1 MYNKETGSDNQQ
13 KSYNS
18 IKDFKNL
25 VETPE
30 TKPLA
35 LVSSTGVINYCNQT
49 FTSVFSL
56 TDGENVSELLIEP
69 NLKFFIDSL
78 SKSQYGSF
86 HFEVFLI
93 NSTSSAPTN
102 YFVDVDRVLI
112 NQDELMVLVFTSN
125 QERKKIEQRINNLH
139 NALEYGDVAV
149 IITDDKGIINYSS
162 RSFDLI
168 LGSSIEFMYNRFL
181 PDVLIEFLNKDES
194 LSIKEAILNKKE
206 WVKMISFIDAD
217 QKVWYK
223 EIKLN
228 PIFKNYTES
237 VNFIITAND
246 ITNYVQKNQIIKRS
260 EERQRLII
268 NNISDPIVI
277 IRSENN
283 KNYFENANET
293 FYLDFG
299 IKKDEILNKDLNL
312 VNDSTL
318 IKHLISSISE
328 LDKSNNNLI
337 KFKYTDEVTKKE
349 FLAKI
354 SYADEVYNKI
364 RLYIANYTDLTEQ
377 LKAQEQLRIAYDK
390 EIQVSRL
397 KSTFLANMSHEFR
410 TPLNAIAGYSEL
422 LEDDLK
428 SKDYDSVLDYTTY
441 LKEGVQRLVKLV
453 ENILEISIL
462 ESGGDEFDFEKTSV
476 NYIIR
481 NIFNIY
487 LPKTLKKSLS
497 FELDLDETEPYV
509 FIDGDKL
516 TKIIDSLVDNA
527 LKYNIPNGM
536 VMLRTEV
543 KMDEVTIEISDTG
556 IGIHDEK
563 LDKILKPFEQVD
575 DLGLT
580 RSYEGAGLGLTIA
593 HRLTLRLGGQFSIF
607 SKLKEGTTV
616 SLTFP
621 IIK

>member
-1 MYNKETGSDNQQ
+1 MYKQENSENPQ
-13 KSYNS
+13 KTYSS

-35 LVSSTGVINYCNQT
+35 LVSGTGAINYCNQT
-49 FTSVFSL
+49 FTNVFSL
-56 TDGENVSELLIEP
+56 TEGQNVSELLIEP
-69 NLKFFIDSL
+69 NLKYFVDSL

-93 NSTSSAPTN
+93 NLETNLPTN
-102 YFVDVDRVLI
+102 YYVDVDRVLI

-125 QERKKIEQRINNLH
+125 QERIKIEQRINNLH

-168 LGSSIEFMYNRFL
+168 LHSSIEYMYNRFL
-181 PDVLIEFLNKDES
+181 PDVLAEFLTRDETIAIKHAIQNKT
-194 LSIKEAILNKKE
+194 E
-206 WVKMISFIDAD
+206 WVKMISFSDAD
-217 QKVWYK
+217 KKVSYK

-228 PIFKNYTES
+228 PIIKNYAES

-277 IRSENN
+277 IRSEND
-283 KNYFENANET
+283 KRYFENANET
-293 FYLDFG
+293 FYLEFG
-299 IKKDEILNKDLNL
+299 INKADALNKELYL
-312 VNDSTL
+312 VNNNGLINHL
-318 IKHLISSISE
+318 IKSIDE
-328 LDKSNNNLI
+328 LDRSNVNLI
-337 KFKYTDEVTKKE
+337 KFKYIDEISKKE

-354 SYADEVYNKI
+354 SYADEAYNKI

-377 LKAQEQLRIAYDK
+377 LNAQEQLRIAYEK

-428 SKDYDSVLDYTTY
+428 NKEYDSLEDYTSY

-476 NYIIR
+476 NYIVR
-481 NIFNIY
+481 NIFNVY
-487 LPKTLKKSLS
+487 VPKTLNKSLS
-497 FELDLDETEPYV
+497 FELDLDASEPYV
-509 FIDGDKL
+509 FIDEDKL
-516 TKIIDSLVDNA
+516 TKIVDSLVDNA
-527 LKYNIPNGM
+527 VKYNIANGM
-536 VMLRTEV
+536 VILRTEIND
-543 KMDEVTIEISDTG
+543 DEVTIEISDTG

-575 DLGLT
+575 DLGHT

-593 HRLTLRLGGQFSIF
+593 HRLTQRLGGKFSIF
-607 SKLKEGTTV
+607 SKIKEGTTV

>member
-1 MYNKETGSDNQQ
+1 MYKQENSETPQ

-35 LVSSTGVINYCNQT
+35 LVSGTGVINYCNQT
-49 FTSVFSL
+49 FTNVFSL
-56 TDGENVSELLIEP
+56 TEGQNVSELLIEP
-69 NLKFFIDSL
+69 NLRFFIDSF

-93 NSTSSAPTN
+93 NAETNLPTN

-125 QERKKIEQRINNLH
+125 QERIKIEQRINNLH

-162 RSFDLI
+162 RSFDMI
-168 LGSSIEFMYNRFL
+168 LHSSIEYIYNRFL
-181 PDVLIEFLNKDES
+181 PDVLAEYLTKDEKIA
-194 LSIKEAILNKKE
+194 IKNAIQNKTE
-206 WVKMISFIDAD
+206 WVKMISIIDAD
-217 QKVWYK
+217 KKVYYK

-228 PIFKNYTES
+228 PIIKNYAES

-260 EERQRLII
+260 EERQKLII

-283 KNYFENANET
+283 NKYFENANET
-293 FYLDFG
+293 FYLEFG
-299 IKKDEILNKDLNL
+299 INKETVFHKDLNL
-312 VNDSTL
+312 INQSGL
-318 IKHLISSISE
+318 IKHLIESVDE
-328 LDKSNNNLI
+328 LDKSNVNLI
-337 KFKYTDEVTKKE
+337 KFKYIDEVTKKE

-354 SYADEVYNKI
+354 SYADEAYNKI

-377 LKAQEQLRIAYDK
+377 LKAQDQLRIAYEK

-428 SKDYDSVLDYTTY
+428 NKEYDSLEDYTSY
-441 LKEGVQRLVKLV
+441 LKEGVLRLVKLV

-462 ESGGDEFDFEKTSV
+462 ESGGDELDFEKTSV

-481 NIFNIY
+481 NIFNVY
-487 LPKTLKKSLS
+487 VPKTLNKSLS

-509 FIDGDKL
+509 FIDEDKL
-516 TKIIDSLVDNA
+516 TKIVDSLVDNA
-527 LKYNIPNGM
+527 LKYNIANGM

-543 KMDEVTIEISDTG
+543 KDDEVTIEICDTG
-556 IGIHDEK
+556 IGIHNEK

-575 DLGLT
+575 DLGHT

-593 HRLTLRLGGQFSIF
+593 HRLTQRLGGKFSIF